1 MEPILGVLQ
10 QEDVRLFEIFVREE
24 ITDLETFSLL
34 DNDDFT
40 RLKLSTKM
48 VKTIQKLQ
56 KLLENDLVV
65 EELEDHIEDII
76 ETHADDVGTNSNAE
90 NDDRSFNL
98 EQEINVDQI
107 FTKTQTGREIQE
119 FLVEGYKPTEKVSK
133 QITHILCDYL
143 VSAYGE
149 RPSTFYKEMLARSL
163 VKTYPLYVHYH
174 FSFLTYFS
182 YWMLDH
188 IYFFSSNC
196 VSKIS
201 AVNERKRA
209 FVFVLLQ
216 ALWFYKN
223 GRGSGRHSGKIHY
236 RMEFLAK
243 KSDKRVF
250 HRLSDDCQT
259 LRASE
264 VSEYDQDEATIDDLV
279 LELQFAV
286 PTEQSK
292 SRIMDLWKQTLRF
305 RNNIREEGTFLQ
317 FMKDFPVAT
326 AFGGALISFDF
337 ESMRP
342 NGARFEDV
350 WNVIQPKILDQY
362 RDVYRYIKNDMI
374 KALAVVREKN
384 PTRGAKR
391 PRPDKEK
398 EARKFNPL
406 HGIIDWIDPEMELP
420 NTEDPLIIVS
430 ATLFEDGDCN
440 IIWKD
445 ISIPVGNN
453 LLGAFTL
460 LLQVFTVFN
469 VKCCPSDKIFYSFF
483 YAYCFKIEALSTT
496 GNKFVSQLN

>member
-163 VKTYPLYVHYH
+163 VKTYP
-174 FSFLTYFS
+174 
-182 YWMLDH
+182 
-188 IYFFSSNC
+188 
-196 VSKIS
+196 
-201 AVNERKRA
+201 
-209 FVFVLLQ
+209 VLASTASDIPH

-305 RNNIREEGTFLQ
+305 RNNIREEVTFLQ

-342 NGARFEDV
+342 NAARFEDV